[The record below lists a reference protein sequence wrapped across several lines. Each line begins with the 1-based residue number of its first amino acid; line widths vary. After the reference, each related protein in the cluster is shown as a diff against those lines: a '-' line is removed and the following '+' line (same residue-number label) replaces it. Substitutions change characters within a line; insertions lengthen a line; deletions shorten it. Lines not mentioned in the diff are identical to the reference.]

1 MVDFKKLAQSA
12 SDLVNK
18 RGGMKSVQEDAGE
31 LADIAKGDGS
41 LSDKAKRGADALKE
55 PGAHHD
61 APADQQAAR
70 AAAGPDPG
78 GHAGQLMARPRFEL
92 GTPRF
97 SVVCST
103 N

>member
-1 MVDFKKLAQSA
+1 MVDFNKLAQSA

-31 LADIAKGDGS
+31 LADIVKGDGS

-61 APADQQAAR
+61 APADQQAAQQQ
-70 AAAGPDPG
+70 PG
-78 GHAGQLMARPRFEL
+78 Q
-92 GTPRF
+92 TPGD
-97 SVVCST
+97 T
-103 N
+103 PAN